1 MMFVCAAQLRSLHP
15 QQRVNHFPGM
25 NFLTF
30 KDQLV
35 HTCRAVCQHI
45 CVVCLIL
52 YFGTFYFD
60 FGDSNLVLLQV

>member
-1 MMFVCAAQLRSLHP
+1 MTFVCAAQLRSLHP

-35 HTCRAVCQHI
+35 HTCRAASARAVAAGCGRPPALTPHTPSVAQR
-45 CVVCLIL
+45 
-52 YFGTFYFD
+52 F
-60 FGDSNLVLLQV
+60 SE